1 MAALKLSVTELKYAV
16 VDPQWRQRW
25 LSGENPPTMQFAP
38 SGSGPP
44 VQGKLFHKLVEDF
57 TQWLCHGRGKKTAR
71 DLATPQ
77 QLWHEFYDRFA
88 EMSLA
93 KLAKNTRRARDG
105 QVESAHHLSQC
116 LQEYCAH
123 LSDLRQAV
131 SGFTDWQ
138 DLFLGQELPI
148 DGITIGDTGLR
159 VSGRVDAVRKD
170 PQHGIV
176 VVDYKLSRGAEV
188 KHDLVQLAIYAHLLE
203 VCKPGLA
210 FTGLLEYYEPEF
222 TPLEVSRGELRDL
235 FKSTVLPVIAEL
247 VAQCDRGKVTPA
259 PSSPEPAG
267 SVEPDLSGRITET
280 FAAFNLNVQVIGRI
294 TAPQL
299 VRYRVQPAAGVKVV
313 SLANRAKDLQVSL
326 ALSAPPRIEPG
337 PGYVSID
344 VPKQEPDTVLWRDI
358 QSDPDFKDHPSRMA
372 FPIGLGVEGKLLLAD
387 LSNPNTCHVLVAG
400 SSGSGKSEFL
410 KSMVASL
417 VERNGPDSLRLT
429 LIDPKVLTFSGLQ
442 ACSHLTGP
450 IVSNLD
456 GAVSCLEHAVVDMGN
471 RYRQLSREGFI
482 NLGERINAGNTDL
495 PFHMIVFDEFADLV
509 LAGKKEKKLFENL
522 VTRLAAK
529 GRAAG
534 IHLVLATQRP
544 DRSIVTGPIKAN
556 LPLKVCLKVTSSANS
571 QIILDEPG
579 GEALMGRGDL
589 LCDRGKGIERVQSPF
604 LPPEDLRD
612 LIKSLAVTTSTD

>member
-1 MAALKLSVTELKYAV
+1 MAALKLSVTQLKCAV

-25 LSGENPPTMQFAP
+25 LSGENPPTMQWAP
-38 SGSGPP
+38 PGNGPP
-44 VQGKLFHKLVEDF
+44 VKGKLFHKLVEDF
-57 TQWLCHGRGKKTAR
+57 THWLCHGRDKKAAR
-71 DLATPQ
+71 DLATPEA
-77 QLWHEFYDRFA
+77 LWHECYDRFV
-88 EMSLA
+88 EVELT
-93 KLAKNTRRARDG
+93 KLVKANR
-105 QVESAHHLSQC
+105 VESAHHLSQC
-116 LQEYCAH
+116 LQVYCVH
-123 LSDLRQAV
+123 LSELRQAV
-131 SGFTDWQ
+131 PGFTDWQ

-148 DGITIGDTGLR
+148 DGITIGDAGLR
-159 VSGRVDAVRKD
+159 VSGRVDAVRRD

-188 KHDLVQLAIYAHLLE
+188 KHDLVQLAIYAYLLE
-203 VCKPGLA
+203 ASKPGLH
-210 FTGLLEYYEPEF
+210 FIGLLEYYEPEF

-235 FKSTVLPVIAEL
+235 FKSTVLPVAAEL
-247 VAQCDRGKVTPA
+247 MAQCDRGKITPA
-259 PSSPEPAG
+259 VPSPE
-267 SVEPDLSGRITET
+267 STESTESTEPELSDRITET

-344 VPKQEPDTVLWRDI
+344 VPKNEPDTVLWRNI
-358 QSDPDFKDHPSRMA
+358 QSDPNFKGHLSRMV

-387 LSNPNTCHVLVAG
+387 FADPNTCHVLVAG

-417 VERNGPDSLRLT
+417 IKRNGPDSLRLT

-442 ACSHLTGP
+442 TCSYLTGP

-456 GAVSCLEHAVVDMGN
+456 GAVSCLEQAVKDMEN
-471 RYRQLSREGFI
+471 RYQQLSREGFI

-495 PFHMIVFDEFADLV
+495 PFHVIVFDEFADLV

-522 VTRLAAK
+522 VARLAAK

-589 LCDRGKGIERVQSPF
+589 LCDRGKGIERAQSPF
-604 LPPEDLRD
+604 LPPEDMRD
-612 LIKSLAVTTSTD
+612 LIKSLTSTTSAD